1 MSESIDSIDPI
12 KKIERGYSSRSYHIA
27 LNKAQQNLKAQLG
40 SKRAIFLAEQQQE
53 QQSKQR
59 LAEQKLKEQQLLDL
73 LDEQISQ
80 DSTAPNTDTTLI
92 EQWEGNA
99 IDKVWASEQYQTLLN
114 HVLFGSPLSEDSKLT
129 LQSFYSSTSNTI
141 HYGLAIS
148 PQELLTLKKHSYALA
163 SCFLGKLNYAQ
174 LTSFANL
181 SSRLMA
187 DPTSE
192 LKEQLLQAIE
202 SFKSQRT
209 TYDSATTPATNLG
222 LNLKA

>member
-12 KKIERGYSSRSYHIA
+12 KKIERGYSSRGYHIA

-53 QQSKQR
+53 QQSQQR
-59 LAEQKLKEQQLLDL
+59 LAEQKHKEQQLLDL
-73 LDEQISQ
+73 LDEQVSQ
-80 DSTAPNTDTTLI
+80 DSTAPNADTTLI

-148 PQELLTLKKHSYALA
+148 PQELLALKKHSYALA
-163 SCFLGKLNYAQ
+163 SCF
-174 LTSFANL
+174 F
-181 SSRLMA
+181 R
-187 DPTSE
+187 
-192 LKEQLLQAIE
+192 
-202 SFKSQRT
+202 
-209 TYDSATTPATNLG
+209 
-222 LNLKA
+222 

>member
-12 KKIERGYSSRSYHIA
+12 KKIERGYSSRGYNIA

-53 QQSKQR
+53 QQSQQR
-59 LAEQKLKEQQLLDL
+59 IAEQNLKEQQLLDL
-73 LDEQISQ
+73 LDEQVSQ

-92 EQWEGNA
+92 EQWEGSA

-141 HYGLAIS
+141 HYGLSIS
-148 PQELLTLKKHSYALA
+148 PQELLALKKHSYTLV
-163 SCFLGKLNYAQ
+163 SCFLGKLNYGQ

-192 LKEQLLQAIE
+192 LKEQLLQVIE
-202 SFKSQRT
+202 SFKNQRT
-209 TYDSATTPATNLG
+209 AYDSATTPATNLG